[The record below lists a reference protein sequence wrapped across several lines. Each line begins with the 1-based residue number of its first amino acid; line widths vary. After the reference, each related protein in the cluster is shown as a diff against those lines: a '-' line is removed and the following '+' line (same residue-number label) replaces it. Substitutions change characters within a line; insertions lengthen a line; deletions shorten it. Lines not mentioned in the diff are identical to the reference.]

1 MSSRGLFQGKPNA
14 FIAPLVIAIILVS
27 GLSGALIGS
36 MFRDSG
42 RNDETPADPTDDTV
56 YEPRDVEFQWRPFAE
71 YQEYDVNFTL
81 NAPQYSLE
89 QNLSNV
95 INLQSFS
102 FLSDYARNAIAD
114 HYFVAIPSD
123 STLFSNIYRQN
134 YDYEWPSFVTS
145 DSVLH
150 AYHVL
155 FDLALRRIEETHFMN
170 RIGNLSRHMVETSLG
185 QYMRLSDPRWKDYA
199 KKNTAFF
206 STAAKLHDPNWTCPD
221 LVEDWV
227 DAVLSLI
234 DNAAG
239 FSKDWFMNQRVD
251 FTQFIPR
258 GHYTESDSSKRFFR
272 IMIWLARVAF
282 RLEPDDVW
290 LSEHDNREKGRN
302 ETAQAILMCRAFQ
315 MPSSFFIDL
324 TSPLRLWQEIYD
336 TTSFFVSTSDDLT
349 PDEYISI
356 IDEVYDDPRNLTE
369 LCDSTRLGTFIATAK
384 EAEGPRI
391 ISGFVWDYQSINV
404 TKGMRFMGQRFIP
417 DSYMFS
423 ELTHMQVP
431 WRLMPKALDIM
442 AVLGSDR
449 AWEHL
454 DDQKEYLN
462 YSEQIDTLKEQYGNL
477 SQDEWT
483 QSLYWAWLY
492 SFKSL
497 LENPEEGNP
506 SFMLSEPWLDKQL
519 TTSLGTWTELRH
531 DSILYAKQSY
541 TQYFLEVVPPPGYV
555 EPVPKLYA
563 RLASLCRMMLDGL
576 SARGII
582 VEDITDRL
590 VSLHDL
596 LRQLQTISEKQ
607 LSAIPLD
614 ATEWYLLEH
623 IGRELSYIEG
633 TYHDGGRA
641 ALVADVHTD
650 PVNGLVLHEA
660 TGNPMVIFVAV
671 PTEEGEV
678 FLARGAMYSH
688 YEFTLPMSERLTN
701 EDWWAMLESDE
712 APQMAEWM
720 GSFVLGMGDSPMQFS
735 SEQVLN
741 LVEIGQ
747 DASSQPQAPS
757 LLLLTNAALLGIRRE
772 HELLYLCSA
781 SMCGECTSAAIYHER
796 IHTGGYDSRM
806 RELGS
811 DFFARPTDIVARDLL
826 GKILSKDGLS
836 GRIVETE
843 AYMDEPGSHAHM
855 GNKTPRNEVMFGP
868 PGHIYV
874 YFIYG
879 MHYMLN
885 FVCEEEGTPGAV
897 LIRAVEPLGGKDK
910 MVENRGKSENL
921 TNGPARV
928 TQAFGINASHNGQ
941 EIGEKIKV
949 FDIGEKPKNIHTT
962 TRVGLSEGEG
972 LLLRYCIQGND
983 WVSRK

>member
-14 FIAPLVIAIILVS
+14 FIALLVIVIISVS
-27 GLSGALIGS
+27 GLSGALIGN
-36 MFRDSG
+36 MLRDSG
-42 RNDETPADPTDDTV
+42 RNDETPADPIDDTV

-71 YQEYDVNFTL
+71 YQEYDVNYTL
-81 NAPQYSLE
+81 NAPQYYLE

-102 FLSDYARNAIAD
+102 FLSDDARNAIAD

-123 STLFSNIYRQN
+123 NTLFSNIYRQN

-155 FDLALRRIEETHFMN
+155 YNLALRRIEETHFMN
-170 RIGNLSRHMVETSLG
+170 RIGNLSRHMVETSLS

-206 STAAKLHDPNWTCPD
+206 SVAAKLHDPNWFCPE

-227 DAVLSLI
+227 HTVLSLI

-239 FSKDWFMNQRVD
+239 FSEDWFMNQRLD

-258 GHYTESDSSKRFFR
+258 GHYTESNSSIRFFR
-272 IMIWLARVAF
+272 IIMWLARVAF
-282 RLEPDDVW
+282 RLEPGDDW
-290 LSEHDNREKGRN
+290 LNEQDNWGKGRN

-315 MPSSFFIDL
+315 MPSSLFIDS
-324 TSPLRLWQEIYD
+324 TSPLQFWQQIYD
-336 TTSFFVSTSDDLT
+336 TTSFFVGTSDDLT
-349 PDEYISI
+349 PDEYMSI
-356 IDEVYDDPRNLTE
+356 IDEVYDDPSNLTE

-384 EAEGPRI
+384 EARSPRI

-431 WRLMPKALDIM
+431 WRLLPKALDVM
-442 AVLGSDR
+442 AVLGSNR

-454 DDQKEYLN
+454 DDQKGYQN
-462 YSEQIDTLKEQYGNL
+462 YSENIDTLKEQYGNL

-483 QSLYWAWLY
+483 QNLYWAWLY

-519 TTSLGTWTELRH
+519 TTCLGTWIELKH
-531 DSILYAKQSY
+531 DTILYAKQSY
-541 TQYFLEVVPPPGYV
+541 TQYIGEVVPPPGYV

-563 RLASLCRMMLDGL
+563 RLASLCKMMLDGL
-576 SARGII
+576 TARGLI

-590 VSLHDL
+590 VSLHNL

-614 ATEWYLLEH
+614 AAEWYLLER
-623 IGRELSYIEG
+623 IGRELAYIEG
-633 TYHDGGRA
+633 ISGQGGRA

-650 PVNGLVLHEA
+650 TVSGLVLHEA
-660 TGNPMVIFVAV
+660 TGNPMVVFVAV

-688 YEFTLPMSERLTN
+688 YEFTLPMSERLTD

-720 GSFVLGMGDSPMQFS
+720 GSFVLELGHSAMQPS
-735 SEQVLN
+735 SEHVLN

-747 DASSQPQAPS
+747 DASSQPPAAS
-757 LLLLTNAALLGIRRE
+757 LLLLPNAALLEIRKE
-772 HELLYLCSA
+772 HE
-781 SMCGECTSAAIYHER
+781 
-796 IHTGGYDSRM
+796 
-806 RELGS
+806 
-811 DFFARPTDIVARDLL
+811 
-826 GKILSKDGLS
+826 
-836 GRIVETE
+836 
-843 AYMDEPGSHAHM
+843 
-855 GNKTPRNEVMFGP
+855 
-868 PGHIYV
+868 
-874 YFIYG
+874 
-879 MHYMLN
+879 
-885 FVCEEEGTPGAV
+885 
-897 LIRAVEPLGGKDK
+897 
-910 MVENRGKSENL
+910 
-921 TNGPARV
+921 
-928 TQAFGINASHNGQ
+928 
-941 EIGEKIKV
+941 
-949 FDIGEKPKNIHTT
+949 
-962 TRVGLSEGEG
+962 
-972 LLLRYCIQGND
+972 
-983 WVSRK
+983 